1 MFPIPVSYDAQEE
14 AEMHQMILALRQ
26 ENLKLMTLNKNQ
38 AEAFI
43 DRNKELE
50 RINTILLR
58 DMETLRSSSAELEGQ
73 VAH

>member
-58 DMETLRSSSAELEGQ
+58 DMETLQSSSAELEGQ